1 MSTSN
6 TGNNNGPLVPNVGAV
21 IKKTRQER
29 NLSLDETARLT
40 GVSKA
45 MLGQIERGESS
56 PTVSTLW
63 KISTG
68 LRISFSTLMGAPSAT
83 YAPVSVEDIQPV
95 EEEGGLF
102 FLYDIFPFDPV
113 AGFEIFTIHLKP
125 GCRYASPSH
134 ANVSEEYVIA
144 TAGTME
150 LTVGGQAFTLRKGMA
165 IKFRGDEPHIY
176 ANPYAEEAVF
186 QNIIRY

>member
-1 MSTSN
+1 MSA
-6 TGNNNGPLVPNVGAV
+6 NGVNPLLPNIGAV
-21 IKKTRQER
+21 IKKVRQER
-29 NLSLDETARLT
+29 NLSLDETARIT

-83 YAPVSVEDIQPV
+83 YAPVSIDSIQPV

-102 FLYDIFPFDPV
+102 FLYDIFPFDPI
-113 AGFEIFTIHLKP
+113 AGFEIFTICLKP

-134 ANVSEEYVIA
+134 ANVSEEYVIV
-144 TAGTME
+144 TGGVVE
-150 LTVGGQAFTLRKGMA
+150 LTVGGQAFTLRQGMA

-176 ANPYAEEAVF
+176 ANPYADEAVF

>member
-1 MSTSN
+1 MPT
-6 TGNNNGPLVPNVGAV
+6 TTPMLPNIGAI
-21 IKKTRQER
+21 IKKVRQER
-29 NLSLDETARLT
+29 GLSLDETARLT

-45 MLGQIERGESS
+45 MLGQIERSESS

-63 KISTG
+63 KVSTG

-83 YAPVSVEDIQPV
+83 YAPVSVENLQPV
-95 EEEGGLF
+95 EEREGLML
-102 FLYDIFPFDPV
+102 LYDIFPFDPV

-134 ANVSEEYVIA
+134 ANVAEEYVIA
-144 TAGTME
+144 TSGEME
-150 LTVGGQAFTLRKGMA
+150 LTVGEQVFTLKKGTA
-165 IKFRGDEPHIY
+165 IKFRGDEPHVY
-176 ANPYAEEAVF
+176 ANPGPEEAVF

>member
-1 MSTSN
+1 LL
-6 TGNNNGPLVPNVGAV
+6 PDIGAV
-21 IKKTRQER
+21 IKKVRLER
-29 NLSLDETARLT
+29 GLSLDETARLT

-68 LRISFSTLMGAPSAT
+68 LRISFSTLTGTHSST
-83 YAPVSVEDIQPV
+83 YAPVSVKDMQPV
-95 EEEGGLF
+95 EEEGGLML
-102 FLYDIFPFDPV
+102 LYDVFPFDPA

-134 ANVSEEYVIA
+134 ANVAEEYVLA

-150 LTVGGQAFTLRKGMA
+150 LTIGEQIFTLKKGMS
-165 IKFRGDEPHIY
+165 IKFRGDEAHIY
-176 ANPYAEEAVF
+176 ANPFEEEAVF